1 VGKLADFVI
10 LSDDPTAVDP
20 ETLADLKVLVTVKED
35 KIVYDAQNSTRR
47 GDLLPS
53 STPFGDPEAAHQIL
67 HAMYEGFG
75 SVKH

>member
-1 VGKLADFVI
+1 MRRPSI
-10 LSDDPTAVDP
+10 DP

-53 STPFGDPEAAHQIL
+53 STPFGDPEAALQSDCPAPPIV
-67 HAMYEGFG
+67 E
-75 SVKH
+75 